1 MIYKFLLNGLMTAV
15 VFVSAFLS
23 FTLDNYVTIF
33 VSLFVL
39 FFWWIP
45 RIRKLIE
52 KDYHGSWK
60 IFLMSYII
68 KPSNEQLEQLA
79 YDRLGGKV
87 ETIPWE
93 IIKEFKKEGR
103 KKAFEGV
110 DWEVIE
116 ITENMLSMR
125 VWVEPGRGFIMHYH
139 DIPEIIKVEEGIL
152 TMNGMHYPKGSE
164 VKINKGMKHDPRNKQ
179 LDKELVLH
187 VEFKNK

>member
-52 KDYHGSWK
+52 KDYH
-60 IFLMSYII
+60 
-68 KPSNEQLEQLA
+68 
-79 YDRLGGKV
+79 
-87 ETIPWE
+87 
-93 IIKEFKKEGR
+93 

-116 ITENMLSMR
+116 ITEKL
-125 VWVEPGRGFIMHYH
+125 
-139 DIPEIIKVEEGIL
+139 
-152 TMNGMHYPKGSE
+152 
-164 VKINKGMKHDPRNKQ
+164 
-179 LDKELVLH
+179 
-187 VEFKNK
+187 